1 MASGPLAPVRREIDH
16 SSPKGTMISA
26 CSFIST
32 LVLLS
37 ELSGHLLTVAMPTTK
52 DANDDGAMEEDG
64 LGLILGNE
72 AAVEAAAAPLSY
84 RRSNSL
90 KNEDQRAK
98 IIIVSVS
105 HVRRSRPRALAN

>member
-1 MASGPLAPVRREIDH
+1 
-16 SSPKGTMISA
+16 MISA

-37 ELSGHLLTVAMPTTK
+37 ELSGHLLIVAMPTAK
-52 DANDDGAMEEDG
+52 DANDGVMEQDG
-64 LGLILGNE
+64 LGLILGDE
-72 AAVEAAAAPLSY
+72 AAVESPAAPPPY

-90 KNEDQRAK
+90 KDEDQRAK

-105 HVRRSRPRALAN
+105 LVRRSRSRALAD

>member
-1 MASGPLAPVRREIDH
+1 MTSQ
-16 SSPKGTMISA
+16 SPKGTMMSA

-37 ELSGHLLTVAMPTTK
+37 ELSGHLLIAAAMPSAK
-52 DANDDGAMEEDG
+52 DANDGVMEQDG
-64 LGLILGNE
+64 LGLILGDE
-72 AAVEAAAAPLSY
+72 AAVESPAAPLPY

-90 KNEDQRAK
+90 KDEDQRAK

-105 HVRRSRPRALAN
+105 LVRRSRSRALAD